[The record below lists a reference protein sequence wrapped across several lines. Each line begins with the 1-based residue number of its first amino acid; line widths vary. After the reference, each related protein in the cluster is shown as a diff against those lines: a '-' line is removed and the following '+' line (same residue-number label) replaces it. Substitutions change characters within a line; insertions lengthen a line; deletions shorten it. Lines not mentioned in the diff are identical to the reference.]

1 VGPSSRASSRLLRSN
16 GTSDASVARVLG
28 ARAGARDSKKKQK
41 ACDRARGTSSES
53 DAPSPLRAAARA
65 RVSRFGCFSS
75 ITPSALRFFPAGT
88 SSTTSL
94 KRSSRARPTTT
105 FAEFFA
111 FVDFAVVVSVA
122 FFAVLRDDRVTRF
135 STGATVDGPPMLLR
149 LGRAPLLVVVS
160 PPMPFPFVMSS
171 SLASAFFLLAVVA
184 PALRLLVLAPIAP
197 ESTPSP
203 TSRLSSSHAP
213 ASEAL
218 NRLCAT
224 RIRRLEGGTRAV
236 DASRVRPLARSRS
249 DSNSELKPENTGKS
263 GRAFLK
269 RLRRRWRGE
278 GASYFSFRAYR
289 SWILSYG
296 GLVREDFIIVLYQYF
311 GPAIS

>member
-1 VGPSSRASSRLLRSN
+1 
-16 GTSDASVARVLG
+16 
-28 ARAGARDSKKKQK
+28 
-41 ACDRARGTSSES
+41 
-53 DAPSPLRAAARA
+53 LRAAARA

-236 DASRVRPLARSRS
+236 DASRVRPSRAREVIQTLN
-249 DSNSELKPENTGKS
+249 SNPKTREK
-263 GRAFLK
+263 A
-269 RLRRRWRGE
+269 
-278 GASYFSFRAYR
+278 
-289 SWILSYG
+289 G
-296 GLVREDFIIVLYQYF
+296 GLF
-311 GPAIS
+311 